1 MTWSEAKTYLQAA
14 HGNKIRRRT
23 WPAGV
28 FIEYRI
34 PDNAPEHE
42 EVVYLNLPYIV
53 QREAT
58 AGDLIPW
65 FQAPGDAYAN
75 DWEMVAS

>member
-34 PDNAPEHE
+34 PDGVNEPL
-42 EVVYLNLPYIV
+42 VYLDEPYIV
-53 QREAT
+53 ERAT
-58 AGDLIPW
+58 TGHLVPW
-65 FQAPGDAYAN
+65 CQQPGDSYAN
-75 DWEMVAS
+75 DWEIVAS